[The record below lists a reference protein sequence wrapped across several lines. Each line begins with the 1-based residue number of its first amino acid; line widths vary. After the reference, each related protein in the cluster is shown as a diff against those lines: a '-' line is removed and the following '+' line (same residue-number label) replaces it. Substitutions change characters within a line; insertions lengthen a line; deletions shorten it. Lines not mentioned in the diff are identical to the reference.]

1 MGNRNKVLL
10 VDDDPALLETYRE
23 LLQHLPSRP
32 DIETATSGPKAF
44 ARLEAEPFRLLICDL
59 KMPRMDGLQVLS
71 IVRRKFPK
79 LRTVAMTALQ
89 DEQFRSRVYALG
101 VDLFWHKPSNQQE
114 IKLFLECLESLL
126 GTEDD
131 SGFRGIQSKSLLDL
145 VQLECLSQT
154 SSVLRITNGSQTG
167 KIWIQDGEVVDAEA
181 GDQIGEDA
189 FRRIFSW
196 RGGGF
201 DSLPAEPARPRRITQ
216 SYSGLLLDSAQALD
230 EAAVRRED
238 SGVRSAPGSPI
249 VALAAMPEL
258 NFAVIF
264 EGGNPTPQFLGALE
278 NPEGLGAWT
287 KETLLAFRELGD
299 GLQAGP
305 VSSLEG
311 RTLTHAITLF
321 SCSEAEGCVGW
332 KPGTDSARVR
342 ELTDLALSLWA
353 C

>member
-1 MGNRNKVLL
+1 MGTRNKVLL

-23 LLQHLPSRP
+23 LLEHLPSRP
-32 DIETATSGPKAF
+32 EILTATSGPKAF
-44 ARLEAEPFRLLICDL
+44 ARLEAEPFRLMICDF

-79 LRTVAMTALQ
+79 LRTVAMTALH

-101 VDLFWHKPSNQQE
+101 VDLFWHKPSNEQE

-154 SSVLRITNGSQTG
+154 SSVLRITNSSQTG

-181 GDQIGEDA
+181 GDLIGEDA

-201 DSLPAEPARPRRITQ
+201 DSLPAEPGRPRRITQ

-230 EAAVRRED
+230 EASVRGED
-238 SGVRSAPGSPI
+238 SGLRTSPGSPI
-249 VALAAMPEL
+249 YELAAMAEL
-258 NFAVIF
+258 SFALVF
-264 EGGNPTPQFLGALE
+264 EKGEPQVLGALE
-278 NPEGLGAWT
+278 NPEGLAAWT
-287 KETLLAFRELGD
+287 KETLGAFGELGD
-299 GLQAGP
+299 RLQAGP
-305 VSSLEG
+305 VMRIEG
-311 RTLTHAITLF
+311 YTLAHAVTLF
-321 SCSEAEGCVGW
+321 VCPEAQGCVGW
-332 KPGTDSARVR
+332 KPGTSPARIR
-342 ELTDLALSLWA
+342 ELTNLALSLWA